1 MSNSSESYA
10 GTQAVVRAIRLLKIF
25 NDDQTEWSLS
35 ELVDTAAL
43 NKTTTFRILTALE
56 SEGLIEKTD
65 TGNYRL
71 GSEMIALGGRAMR
84 SNSLRHVAHP
94 ILRQLAETTGER
106 VTLEVLI
113 NEEQMLVLD
122 EVASNHLLGV
132 THYVGNRLPVHATST
147 GKAVL
152 AFAQN
157 GEAILP
163 AELPMLTE
171 QTHPTAVSLHTELA
185 EIRKRG
191 YATAVGELEPGL
203 MATAAPIFDH
213 NGRVVGAL
221 SVVGP
226 SVRLDET
233 KLHTAAQHA
242 VQAAAEISY
251 KLGARFKVQGATAP
265 PAP

>member
-1 MSNSSESYA
+1 MATQTESYA
-10 GTQAVVRAIRLLKIF
+10 GTQSVVRAIRLLKIF

-35 ELVDTAAL
+35 ELVDTAGL

-56 SEGLIEKTD
+56 SEGLLDKTAD
-65 TGNYRL
+65 GNYRL

-84 SNSLRHVAHP
+84 SNTLRQVAHP
-94 ILRQLAETTGER
+94 ILRRLADVTGER

-152 AFAQN
+152 AFLQN
-157 GEAILP
+157 GLPPVLP
-163 AELPMLTE
+163 ALTE
-171 QTHPTAVSLHTELA
+171 QTHATAVSLQTDLEQV
-185 EIRKRG
+185 RQRG

-213 NGRVVGAL
+213 NGDVVGAL

-226 SVRLDET
+226 SVRLDEE
-233 KLHTAAQHA
+233 KLHAAAQHA
-242 VQAAAEISY
+242 VQAARMISH
-251 KLGARFKVQGATAP
+251 KLGYREKL
-265 PAP
+265 